1 MLTFDAAQNL
11 SLLEGSIPN
20 VTRRLAILAGWE
32 LAQSQTLLNWAA
44 TGSEGEVIVSAGG
57 NLVLGEAE
65 LVQSILKADARI
77 SISSNSYIDGEGVQ
91 RGGNLAVVTVPTGW
105 SIPKTRQLNL
115 YAKNYLHLH
124 ESFSALDLLQMRGGQ
139 TMITRRAILRN
150 LAGDILADGPDAAPI
165 LAQLSQSVATISGTK
180 LELQQGTLLRLE
192 QQIGSGD
199 QFASDTE
206 IVLVAGDIIV
216 QVESAQEKQG
226 EAPSNRNVVAP
237 NTTMAGALTGA
248 GSLIKRGDGVLQLDA
263 HNTYTG
269 LTVVEAGRL
278 VINGS
283 TIPESRVE
291 VRGGILSGSG
301 EIGGEVIVSSG
312 AVLSPGSSPG
322 ILSSGPL
329 TLSSGSTYVVEIEG
343 HSPGTGYDQTVVT
356 GAVDLGGATLDVR
369 FTGFVSNDGHEFII
383 IDNDGTDA
391 VTGRFAGLPDGAKYR
406 LSSPVAAKIGRI
418 SYYAGDGND
427 VSIIIDEVAPRFD
440 IPSSGD
446 AELEFRMIEETFQ
459 ILINGAVKD
468 TFVLDGIDRLTIGG
482 RVGYNDVLRLN
493 FGNAN
498 ARLLQKL
505 TSLTIDLGGDAG
517 DKLIINA
524 NNGDVTLA
532 HTTTGNGTIT
542 VNALTLPFTGVG
554 TDTVSIEN
562 SDDLTITLPAT
573 ADNFVFTA
581 HSSTGYSQLVGTA
594 LTKTLFTNPA
604 SSLTINLAND
614 TNTLTITSLDAD
626 FNPTGGVTINGGNQS
641 DTFSFTS
648 LGSAFTRSLNVLGN
662 SGTDSATFTAS
673 LTTSLLN
680 VQTENTT
687 LQGTAITTTGGNM
700 TYSGN
705 VTLSNGPF
713 TFNTG
718 GGNLSIA
725 GNFAAGGRN
734 VILASGIGAGMT
746 TIGGNVTALGSGTG
760 AALTV
765 QSGVTGL
772 VYLQGTV
779 AGTSG
784 ITAAAGS
791 SLRFDDNVTLAAG
804 NTGTTLQG
812 LVRLDGLTWS
822 SHNGI
827 SMGTVTLSSG
837 SVSLNS
843 NNSALTFTGPVNGS
857 ENLTLTAG
865 TADISFSAGAGQS
878 SRLDRL
884 QVVSAKDVTFGG
896 NVAAESFLQSAG
908 TGTTTF
914 SGTLNT
920 NTAAG
925 VNITGTNFR
934 AVGTVTAT
942 ANGGLTVLLSGSA
955 PNGRATIE
963 GGAHIS
969 SDGPV
974 SITAPG
980 GLTTGGNIVTTNDD
994 ITITA
999 AVVLSHDVTIDSG
1012 PGAGNISFTS
1022 TIDGTTANSQA
1033 LQLDGGSAG
1042 TVAVAG
1048 RHWQDRCPAN
1058 AYTG

>member
-804 NTGTTLQG
+804 NTGTTLQ
-812 LVRLDGLTWS
+812 
-822 SHNGI
+822 
-827 SMGTVTLSSG
+827 
-837 SVSLNS
+837 
-843 NNSALTFTGPVNGS
+843 
-857 ENLTLTAG
+857 
-865 TADISFSAGAGQS
+865 
-878 SRLDRL
+878 
-884 QVVSAKDVTFGG
+884 
-896 NVAAESFLQSAG
+896 
-908 TGTTTF
+908 
-914 SGTLNT
+914 
-920 NTAAG
+920 
-925 VNITGTNFR
+925 
-934 AVGTVTAT
+934 
-942 ANGGLTVLLSGSA
+942 
-955 PNGRATIE
+955 
-963 GGAHIS
+963 
-969 SDGPV
+969 
-974 SITAPG
+974 
-980 GLTTGGNIVTTNDD
+980 
-994 ITITA
+994 
-999 AVVLSHDVTIDSG
+999 DSCG
-1012 PGAGNISFTS
+1012 WM
-1022 TIDGTTANSQA
+1022 D
-1033 LQLDGGSAG
+1033 
-1042 TVAVAG
+1042 
-1048 RHWQDRCPAN
+1048 
-1058 AYTG
+1058 